1 MTMRRNVIISGIGA
15 ALVAG
20 IVTASS
26 VAGASST
33 VTNHTIK
40 LVSIQIASHQPSRST
55 AAQADVDRHRGKV
68 IGYDVLS
75 EKFTSKGGVIQG
87 SYAPPGGGNLYFE
100 IPLYPS
106 GPDKVLHGKV
116 TGGSGRFAGASGTIA
131 ATPLNK
137 AGTRTAVK
145 IVWHH

>member
-1 MTMRRNVIISGIGA
+1 MTLRRTVIIASMGA

-20 IVTASS
+20 IVTASA
-26 VAGASST
+26 VAGATSV
-33 VTNHTIK
+33 VTKHTIN
-40 LVSIQIASHQPSRST
+40 LVSVQIASHQFSRST

-75 EKFTSKGGVIQG
+75 EKFTSTGGVIRG

-100 IPLYPS
+100 IPVS
-106 GPDKVLHGKV
+106 NAKTLHGKV

-137 AGTRTAVK
+137 AGTKTAVK
-145 IVWHH
+145 IVWV